1 MAEDIFTTEI
11 ISIRVVFFVKL
22 NFIYTVKNK
31 LRQSLKNECLW
42 IGSVFEYFPMV
53 LNANI
58 L

>member
-53 LNANI
+53 LYANI